1 MAALRCRALAT
12 GSTLDVDV
20 KGVDR
25 PRGGHEEPVAFLPA
39 EAKVG
44 TALRQPDAAD
54 QFALGREHD
63 DTIEFLAHAPAA
75 PEITV
80 DIGAEPVCCA
90 LAAVVEHPVVGE
102 LGPAIDD
109 VVDADQAVRGRAR
122 LD

>member
-1 MAALRCRALAT
+1 MAALLSRPSHREHPGCRRK
-12 GSTLDVDV
+12 GSRSTAW
-20 KGVDR
+20 R
-25 PRGGHEEPVAFLPA
+25 HEKPVAFLPA

-44 TALRQPDAAD
+44 AALRQPDAAD

-102 LGPAIDD
+102 LGP
-109 VVDADQAVRGRAR
+109 
-122 LD
+122 